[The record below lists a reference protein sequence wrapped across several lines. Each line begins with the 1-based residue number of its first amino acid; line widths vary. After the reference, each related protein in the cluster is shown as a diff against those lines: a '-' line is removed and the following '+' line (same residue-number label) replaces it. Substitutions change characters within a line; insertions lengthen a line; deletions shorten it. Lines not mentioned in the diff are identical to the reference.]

1 MEEDIR
7 KATRQHYPFSTLPHS
22 CSFPCAGAFLAL
34 CRPAIIGAWE
44 AAKNIKFEVGGAEG
58 LGRVCLCHAALCVC
72 VGFGVWCV
80 VCFCV
85 CSGMSRAGCVFVFL
99 GVVCAGR
106 RKTVRS

>member
-7 KATRQHYPFSTLPHS
+7 KATKQHYPFSTLPHS
-22 CSFPCAGAFLAL
+22 CSFPFAGAILAL

-80 VCFCV
+80 VCFLCVFWDVACGVCV
-85 CSGMSRAGCVFVFL
+85 CVFGCRV
-99 GVVCAGR
+99 R
-106 RKTVRS
+106 R